1 MSGRRGL
8 SEEIGRNEA
17 VSTDAYLGQV
27 YNACRLR
34 GQQRIASSMDV
45 NTLLTIERQIAKEGV
60 VLYWMTDTHRRGIGS
75 GDGLSQRR
83 VTVRMH
89 PVPIEII

>member
-1 MSGRRGL
+1 
-8 SEEIGRNEA
+8 
-17 VSTDAYLGQV
+17 
-27 YNACRLR
+27 
-34 GQQRIASSMDV
+34 MDV